1 MVHLLIPDIKAYP
14 GNRKVEWLNKLVG
27 KKIGE
32 TTDATKFAGK
42 DLQNLIGSSALAIGM
57 ADALQTG

>member
-32 TTDATKFAGK
+32 ITDATVR
-42 DLQNLIGSSALAIGM
+42 LNS
-57 ADALQTG
+57 